1 MIYRI
6 QKPSAPLSPFI
17 EFFFYYEGYHATHLM
32 DKLLPDG
39 SMDLL
44 IDLTDTPKKLF
55 NDETG
60 QSYST
65 LKKSWISG
73 MKTEFILIDSSV
85 THIMGVHFRPGGAYP
100 FMKGP
105 VDELNNL
112 TIELDTIWGHDATTL
127 REAILDEPMIEK
139 KFHLLETF
147 LLQKGK
153 NRLDSHALVQY
164 SVRELSHAPQMWTIR
179 QLSNRTGVTQ
189 KHLINLFK
197 KYVGL
202 TPKMFSRVNKF
213 QKVIQLIQEGQKI
226 DWAMLAYECGYFD
239 QAHFIKEFRSFSGIN
254 PVSYLEKRGPFLNYL
269 PIA

>member
-1 MIYRI
+1 
-6 QKPSAPLSPFI
+6 
-17 EFFFYYEGYHATHLM
+17 M

-39 SMDLL
+39 TMDLL

-85 THIMGVHFRPGGAYP
+85 THMMGVHFRPGGAYP

-112 TIELDTIWGHDATTL
+112 TIELDNIWGNDASTL
-127 REAILDEPMIEK
+127 RESILHQPLVEQ
-139 KFHLLETF
+139 KFYLLETF
-147 LLQKGK
+147 FLQKG
-153 NRLDSHALVQY
+153 NGRLTNNALVNY
-164 SVRELSHAPQMWTIR
+164 SINQLCRAPQMWTIR
-179 QLSNRTGVTQ
+179 RLSEKTGVTP
-189 KHLINLFK
+189 KHLITLFK